1 MTKFSRAMADWR
13 NYKSKL
19 DQHQV
24 DMLKLGT
31 VMRDDN
37 NALVKIISTIVELQ
51 YMTNSLH
58 R

>member
-1 MTKFSRAMADWR
+1 
-13 NYKSKL
+13 
-19 DQHQV
+19 
-24 DMLKLGT
+24 MLKLGT